1 MGEYEMKKYIYF
13 LFLILFFSCDNDY
26 NKVDDAV
33 VSYWNRHQTE
43 KNIVID
49 FSKEFD
55 FEWDTLCFY
64 SLGCSLDEINHDLG
78 FQLTEYTDL
87 ADRMIFLNHGKL
99 VYIAGWWY
107 NPENPK
113 GIIINSRNNIFKTNR
128 SRAKFSIKK
137 KRDVFILQPYLR

>member
-1 MGEYEMKKYIYF
+1 MRKYVYF
-13 LFLILFFSCDNDY
+13 LFLILFFSCGNEY

-33 VSYWNRHQTE
+33 ISYWNRHQTE

-49 FSKEFD
+49 FSKTFD
-55 FEWDTLCFY
+55 FKWDTLCFY
-64 SLGCSLDEINHDLG
+64 SLGCSLEEVNHDLG

-107 NPENPK
+107 DPENPK
-113 GIIINSRNNIFKTNR
+113 GIIINSRNNIFKTSR
-128 SRAKFSIKK
+128 SMAKFRIKK
-137 KRDVFILQPYLR
+137 KGDVFILQPHLQ

>member
-1 MGEYEMKKYIYF
+1 MKKYIYF
-13 LFLILFFSCDNDY
+13 LFLILFFSCDNNY

-113 GIIINSRNNIFKTNR
+113 GIIINSRNNIFKINR
-128 SRAKFSIKK
+128 SMAKFSIKK
-137 KRDVFILQPYLR
+137 KDDVFILQPYLR

>member
-1 MGEYEMKKYIYF
+1 MGEYEMKKDIYF
-13 LFLILFFSCDNDY
+13 LFLILFFSCDNNY
-26 NKVDDAV
+26 NKVDDVV

-113 GIIINSRNNIFKTNR
+113 GIIINSRNNIFKINR
-128 SRAKFSIKK
+128 SMAKFSIKK
-137 KRDVFILQPYLR
+137 KDDVFILQPYLR

>member
-1 MGEYEMKKYIYF
+1 MKKYIYF

>member
-1 MGEYEMKKYIYF
+1 MGDYEMRKYVYF
-13 LFLILFFSCDNDY
+13 LFLILFFSCGNEY

-33 VSYWNRHQTE
+33 ISYWNRHQTE

-49 FSKEFD
+49 FSKAFD
-55 FEWDTLCFY
+55 FKWDTLCFY
-64 SLGCSLDEINHDLG
+64 SLGCSLEEVNHDLG

-107 NPENPK
+107 DPENPK
-113 GIIINSRNNIFKTNR
+113 GIIINSRNNIFKTSR
-128 SRAKFSIKK
+128 SMAKFRIKK
-137 KRDVFILQPYLR
+137 KGDVFILQPHLQ

>member
-43 KNIVID
+43 KKIVID

-113 GIIINSRNNIFKTNR
+113 GIIINSRNNIFKINR
-128 SRAKFSIKK
+128 SMAKFSIKK
-137 KRDVFILQPYLR
+137 KDDVFILQPYLR

>member
-1 MGEYEMKKYIYF
+1 MKKYIYF

-113 GIIINSRNNIFKTNR
+113 GIIINSRNNIFKINR
-128 SRAKFSIKK
+128 SMAKFSIKK
-137 KRDVFILQPYLR
+137 KDDVFILQPYLR

>member
-1 MGEYEMKKYIYF
+1 MKKDIYF
-13 LFLILFFSCDNDY
+13 LFLILFFSCDNNY
-26 NKVDDAV
+26 NKVDDVV

-113 GIIINSRNNIFKTNR
+113 GIIINSRNNIFKINR
-128 SRAKFSIKK
+128 SMAKFSIKK
-137 KRDVFILQPYLR
+137 KDDVFILQPYLR

>member
-113 GIIINSRNNIFKTNR
+113 GIIINSRNNIFKINR
-128 SRAKFSIKK
+128 SMAKFSIKK
-137 KRDVFILQPYLR
+137 KDDVFILQPYLR

>member
-1 MGEYEMKKYIYF
+1 MGDYEMKEYIYF
-13 LFLILFFSCDNDY
+13 LFLFLLYSCDNGY

-33 VSYWNRHQTE
+33 ISYWNRHRTE
-43 KNIVID
+43 ESIVID
-49 FSKEFD
+49 FSREFT

-99 VYIAGWWY
+99 VYIVGWWY
-107 NPENPK
+107 DPENPK
-113 GIIINSRNNIFKTNR
+113 GITIDSPNNIFKTNR
-128 SRAKFSIKK
+128 SRAKFRIKK
-137 KRDVFILQPYLR
+137 KEDLFILQPYL

>member
-1 MGEYEMKKYIYF
+1 MRKYVYF
-13 LFLILFFSCDNDY
+13 LFLILFFSCGNEY

-33 VSYWNRHQTE
+33 ISYWNRHRTE
-43 KNIVID
+43 KSIVID
-49 FSKEFD
+49 FSREFT

-64 SLGCSLDEINHDLG
+64 SLGCSLEEVNHDLG

-107 NPENPK
+107 DPENPK
-113 GIIINSRNNIFKTNR
+113 GIIINSRNNIFKTSR
-128 SRAKFSIKK
+128 SMAKFRIKK
-137 KRDVFILQPYLR
+137 KGDVFILQPHLQ

>member
-113 GIIINSRNNIFKTNR
+113 GIIINSRNNIFKINR
-128 SRAKFSIKK
+128 SVAKFSIKK
-137 KRDVFILQPYLR
+137 KDDVFILQPYLR

>member
-1 MGEYEMKKYIYF
+1 MKKYLYLF
-13 LFLILFFSCDNDY
+13 LFILCSSCSNNF
-26 NKVDDAV
+26 NKVDDV
-33 VSYWNRHQTE
+33 VISYWNTHKTE

-49 FSKEFD
+49 FSKCFD

-64 SLGCSLDEINHDLG
+64 SSGCSLEEINHDLG

-107 NPENPK
+107 DPENPK
-113 GIIINSRNNIFKTNR
+113 GITIDSPNNIFKTNR
-128 SRAKFSIKK
+128 SRAKFRIKK
-137 KRDVFILQPYLR
+137 KEDVFILQPYLR